1 MNKRM
6 KFIAW
11 RRDLGAPAKASACN
25 QRSCIIER
33 VTYGLLNLYRKC
45 NPLITLP
52 RLTPRRCLTKPN
64 EPAYNHGYD
73 NRFHDYIL
81 FVQDTLSD
89 DQGNQFVVLDL
100 LGTGTFGQV
109 VKCRLQKTGEIV
121 AVKVIK
127 NQPAYFNQAWV
138 EINILR
144 MLHRNNAEEDTRH
157 IVKIFTHF
165 IFRGHLCLV
174 FEKLGINLY
183 ELLRQ
188 SNYVGVELETLRTIL
203 VQLLRTLDVLLQS
216 EVIHCDLKPENILLS
231 SIAADEVKII
241 DFGSACQ
248 LHYPVYSY
256 VQSRFYRSPE
266 VLLGAS
272 GYGSQIDMW
281 SLGCVAGELFLG
293 IPLFPGQNEMNM
305 ISRIAEMLG
314 GLPDR
319 FLRRCRGTSK
329 FFNSPGSPHH
339 GSEEM
344 HVFRLKTVSQYEQE
358 NHVTL
363 PPWRR
368 FFKEKKLKDIVST
381 FSHPNRPLDPQEVAF
396 RECFVDLLLGMLR
409 VDPSERWTP
418 AEALEHPFIRGQTLP
433 ASQSWCP
440 PARQMRL
447 VRSKP
452 VCIERSNAEQP
463 TPVDEFY
470 SASAPNFTSTGHLI
484 MNTTWGTGAGGK
496 PAIVRKS
503 NGMFQFQQQYQYYL
517 PCEEGPSEHRF
528 HEELLGEVDSVA
540 AEKHPFA
547 PGSYVPSSSRYGSNS
562 KARQRSFIDWKG
574 SASLNVVSSSV
585 DSRALAFRE
594 PGSLR
599 FGSNQI
605 AVHGSDNCPVHVR
618 ESDVSIEPPAGPIRP
633 GYSSQGNGSGDLPTN
648 SSRTSAI
655 VMVNPKVSENEDV
668 REHELLSFRSD
679 GELVA
684 ASFQGSSMTSGACS
698 YVPPRFNHGGAN
710 ALHHRSNLRS
720 RLSDALPPPRPTA
733 SISLS
738 SAILRTS
745 PNIQWHGRSC
755 PRSQGEGLVEATG
768 RLLFSD
774 VLDQSKADLD
784 PGEHFYR
791 SSGNGSQAFYPNQA
805 GANRFE
811 RDKFDERPAE
821 DLPSQK

>member
-11 RRDLGAPAKASACN
+11 RRDLGAPARPAGFNENSRAVEK
-25 QRSCIIER
+25 

-45 NPLITLP
+45 NPPSSLP
-52 RLTPRRCLTKPN
+52 RSTPPRCLTKPR
-64 EPAYNHGYD
+64 EPAHNNGFD
-73 NRFHDYIL
+73 NCFHDYIL
-81 FVQDTLSD
+81 FVHDTLSD
-89 DQGNQFVVLDL
+89 DEGNQFVVLDL

-109 VKCRLQKTGEIV
+109 VKCRLQNTGEIV

-144 MLHRNNAEEDTRH
+144 MLHRNNADEDTQH
-157 IVKIFTHF
+157 IVRIFNHF

-174 FEKLGINLY
+174 FEKLGVNLY

-188 SNYVGVELETLRTIL
+188 NNYVGVDLETLRSIL
-203 VQLLRTLDVLLQS
+203 LQLLKALDVLVQS

-231 SIAADEVKII
+231 STEADEVKII

-266 VLLGAS
+266 VLLGAN

-314 GLPDR
+314 DMPDR

-329 FFNSPGSPHH
+329 FFNSPGIAGY
-339 GSEEM
+339 GSEGM

-381 FSHPNRPLDPQEVAF
+381 FAHPKRPLDIQEVAF
-396 RECFVDLLLGMLR
+396 RECFVDLLHGMLR

-433 ASQSWCP
+433 SSQPWCP
-440 PARQMRL
+440 PARQMRV

-452 VCIERSNAEQP
+452 VFIQQSNAEQR

-496 PAIVRKS
+496 PAIVGKS
-503 NGMFQFQQQYQYYL
+503 NGMFQFQQQDQHCPPRPYELSENRYR
-517 PCEEGPSEHRF
+517 EERREGVDSAFLEKKRFGPS
-528 HEELLGEVDSVA
+528 
-540 AEKHPFA
+540 
-547 PGSYVPSSSRYGSNS
+547 SYVPSSSRYGSNS
-562 KARQRSFIDWKG
+562 KTRQRSFIGRRG
-574 SASLNVVSSSV
+574 SSNLNVGSSLVGSQT
-585 DSRALAFRE
+585 LASRE
-594 PGSLR
+594 PGLLR
-599 FGSNQI
+599 FR
-605 AVHGSDNCPVHVR
+605 DNHTCVSQK
-618 ESDVSIEPPAGPIRP
+618 ESDIPSKPQAEPFRP
-633 GYSSQGNGSGDLPTN
+633 GYGSRGNESGDLPINPST
-648 SSRTSAI
+648 TSKMAI
-655 VMVNPKVSENEDV
+655 ANPEVSQKEVDDM
-668 REHELLSFRSD
+668 HELLPFRSD
-679 GELVA
+679 DKLY
-684 ASFQGSSMTSGACS
+684 STPFQGSRVTSGAYS
-698 YVPPRFNHGGAN
+698 YVPLPHNPVDAN
-710 ALHHRSNLRS
+710 LLRRDSNSRS
-720 RLSDALPPPRPTA
+720 RLSGALLPPPHAVSMSRLSANLSTPFNIQSQWSSRPREYGEG
-733 SISLS
+733 IFLS
-738 SAILRTS
+738 SDLF
-745 PNIQWHGRSC
+745 H
-755 PRSQGEGLVEATG
+755 QGKGKVDE
-768 RLLFSD
+768 
-774 VLDQSKADLD
+774 Q
-784 PGEHFYR
+784 FYW
-791 SSGNGSQAFYPNQA
+791 SSGNGSQRLSPNPA
-805 GANRFE
+805 AVDRPKNEKSRE
-811 RDKFDERPAE
+811 RLAK
-821 DLPSQK
+821 DLPSQE